1 MTEISRPWDGIS
13 TGDAGPYSSENW
25 ALSWRYLSAR
35 GAGYPNAGPFLGTG
49 TAPNNGLK
57 VQAQS
62 PAAAAVDVLIGSALV
77 AGRWYLNDAT
87 KALTIAAN
95 ASGNPRIDTI
105 ILRADYS
112 LQTVVLAVLQGTPAG
127 SPTPPTLTQTAGVL
141 WEIPLADVA
150 VANGFTSIAN
160 TDITPRSE
168 WANAPHGAF
177 LIAQNNSGGTLTD
190 GQVVIWD
197 TSADRAITTTT
208 SVNHARVAGVVRGR
222 IANGAYGLIQTEG
235 VGFVVVNAALSR
247 GTGLTTSTTAGRA
260 GTSSGS
266 GNPFGNIGVM
276 LAASS
281 GAGELVQ
288 CFINVVRRQT
298 SIAVYSNRQ
307 TSGTT
312 GPNYTNGTNT
322 AVLNTE
328 VSDPDGIG
336 ALASNQVTIQPGLY
350 RVTGWI
356 AYSPLAARQSRVLV
370 YDVGA
375 ASNVIIGLNA
385 QGTTGVQIWPAVVEG
400 YLAVAAATAYEL
412 RVWMSGNSGGATAA
426 VTSGDQENYA
436 QLTFE
441 RLG

>member
-13 TGDAGPYSSENW
+13 TGHAGPYSSENW
-25 ALSWRYLSAR
+25 ALSWRYMSAR
-35 GAGYPNAGPFLGTG
+35 GAGYPNAGPLLGTG
-49 TAPNNGLK
+49 TAPNDGLK

-95 ASGNPRIDTI
+95 ASGNARIDTV

-112 LQTVVLAVLQGTPAG
+112 LQTVVLAVLQGTPAA
-127 SPTPPTLTQTAGVL
+127 SPTPPTLTQTVGVL

-168 WANAPHGAF
+168 WANAPHGSF
-177 LIAQNNSGGTLTD
+177 LVAQNNSGGTLTD

-197 TSADRAITTTT
+197 TTADRAVTTTT
-208 SVNHARVAGVVRGR
+208 TVNHVRVAGVVRGR
-222 IANGAYGLIQTEG
+222 IANGAYGLIQTDG
-235 VGFVVVNAALSR
+235 VGLVVVNAALAR
-247 GTGLTTSTTAGRA
+247 GTGLTTSSTAGRA
-260 GTSSGS
+260 GSPGGSGS
-266 GNPFGNIGVM
+266 PLGNIGVM

-288 CFINVVRRQT
+288 CYINVVRRQT

-307 TSGTT
+307 NSGTT

-336 ALASNQVTIQPGLY
+336 ALSSNQVTIQPGY
-350 RVTGWI
+350 YKVTGWI
-356 AYSPLAARQSRVLV
+356 AFDPLAARQARALI
-370 YDVGA
+370 YDVSG

-385 QGTTGVQIWPAVVEG
+385 QGTTALTIWAAMVEG
-400 YLAVAAATAYEL
+400 YLTVSTPSAYEL
-412 RVWMSGNSGGATAA
+412 RIWTSGNFGGATAA